1 MTGSAFKVFF
11 ISGFL
16 FSFFFFGKDTEVK
29 AVRKNSTKL
38 HDNKKTGLLL
48 NILSFLETSDHN
60 VMHIFNQ
67 SHFFFLVCD
76 LCNRTTTLF

>member
-11 ISGFL
+11 ISGF
-16 FSFFFFGKDTEVK
+16 FFPFFFFGKDTEVK
-29 AVRKNSTKL
+29 AMRKNSTKL
-38 HDNKKTGLLL
+38 HDDKKKTGFLL

-67 SHFFFLVCD
+67 SHFFFWYVIYA
-76 LCNRTTTLF
+76 TK